1 MQTSKPATP
10 TNFIPITL
18 WTSANLQAYHLK
30 LNMENDKETNTILAS
45 MDCVVNALDDLARAY
60 RKACGLDGA
69 YDLELRKAEI
79 LIEAWREAK
88 KVT

>member
-1 MQTSKPATP
+1 
-10 TNFIPITL
+10 
-18 WTSANLQAYHLK
+18 
-30 LNMENDKETNTILAS
+30 MEDDEETRTIISS
-45 MDCVVNALDDLARAY
+45 MDCVVEALDNLARAY

-69 YDLELRKAEI
+69 YDPELRKAEI

>member
-1 MQTSKPATP
+1 
-10 TNFIPITL
+10 
-18 WTSANLQAYHLK
+18 
-30 LNMENDKETNTILAS
+30 MEDDEETRTILTS

-69 YDLELRKAEI
+69 YDPELRKAEI

-88 KVT
+88 KII